1 VVVFVFNVCLFAFC
15 YFVVCCTVCYLVS
28 IWFTFLLWLIT
39 LCFCVVVLWFIVC
52 CLWYLFVFVGVVIR
66 FCVGLLLCRIVS
78 CFVCV
83 LFWLGCGTHVLAS
96 CFQLVWCRNFVWFN
110 PFCLCWCVFGA
121 CWVGLL
127 LACGLL
133 VDVLL
138 YFGVVD
144 VFVFVGVVAC
154 VGAGLVL

>member
-1 VVVFVFNVCLFAFC
+1 VFVIELVF
-15 YFVVCCTVCYLVS
+15 YFKLGGVGGMLVGCVLYLVAVGLGCIL
-28 IWFTFLLWLIT
+28 IWCINLVWGIVLAW
-39 LCFCVVVLWFIVC
+39 CVIMFA
-52 CLWYLFVFVGVVIR
+52 YLVIR